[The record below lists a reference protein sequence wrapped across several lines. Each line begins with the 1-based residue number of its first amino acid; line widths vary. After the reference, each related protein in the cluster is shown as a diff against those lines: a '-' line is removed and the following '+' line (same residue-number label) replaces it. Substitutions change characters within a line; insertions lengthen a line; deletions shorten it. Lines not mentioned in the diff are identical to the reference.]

1 MWSRISSQCSWY
13 WLSQV
18 MMPAGPTRQTGL
30 NGFPVAAWKIKCFAF
45 KEHLLLI
52 WHNLNHRFF
61 HIPELFSSRTATW
74 AAPETRRCSEAA
86 RLIFH
91 LSSCIDAAYCVV
103 VGVHVRDE
111 DGRDLG
117 QNVVHVLS
125 VVSAELPERPL
136 ATVQQHRATRA
147 AGGKQKTRKSWAPK
161 QKTLLV
167 WAKCWQKLIS
177 VCKPTIHFIIY
188 WKRLSLF
195 VQKHGSL
202 DLFISVFT
210 SSCCF
215 WVKHSSNL
223 KFRILVKMSTFQ

>member
-74 AAPETRRCSEAA
+74 AAPETTRSSEAA

-147 AGGKQKTRKSWAPK
+147 AGGKQKTRGNHERGKKNTSCLSK
-161 QKTLLV
+161 MLTEIDFCVQTNDTHHYLLK
-167 WAKCWQKLIS
+167 AFES
-177 VCKPTIHFIIY
+177 
-188 WKRLSLF
+188 F
-195 VQKHGSL
+195 VLKHGSL